1 MKRSAY
7 ALIRLERLAH
17 NLKILRSFTKDA
29 KVISVVKAD
38 AYGHDLAKTTQALNQ
53 SDAFAVACAS
63 EAMELR
69 STGILHPILCLQ
81 GFRDENDLQYIA
93 ESNTQPVIHSDYQ
106 IELLKKSRFKQS
118 IQVWLKIDTGMNRLG
133 FATEKSH
140 RAYQQLSEL
149 ECINKIRVMTH
160 FSHAD
165 LLNDE
170 ITQRQLQRFEN
181 ACKQL
186 PNIERSAA
194 NSAASIAYSNSHY
207 QWVRP
212 GLCLYGIS
220 PFQADLCHPDITE
233 LKPVMSVHA
242 PIISIKQCKQGEQI
256 GYGGQYTCPRDMR
269 VGVAAIGYADGY
281 PRTLNSEI
289 NVSINGAH
297 APVVG
302 RVSMDMITINLDNVD
317 AQVGDEVELWGDDIP
332 VSDVACAADTISY
345 ELLCGITGRIHRIYQ

>member
-1 MKRSAY
+1 MRRSAY

-17 NLKILRSFTKDA
+17 NLNILRSFTKDA

-38 AYGHDLAKTTQALNQ
+38 AYGHNLAKTAQALNQ
-53 SDAFAVACAS
+53 SDAFAVACAN

-81 GFRDENDLQYIA
+81 GFRNEKDLQHIT
-93 ESNTQPVIHSDYQ
+93 ESNIQPVIHSDEQ
-106 IELLKKSRFKQS
+106 INLLKKYKFTQS
-118 IQVWLKIDTGMNRLG
+118 IQVWMKIDTGMNRLG
-133 FATEKSH
+133 FPVEKSH
-140 RAYQQLSEL
+140 QAFQQLSDL
-149 ECINKIRVMTH
+149 DCINKIRVMTH

-170 ITQRQLQRFEN
+170 VTQHQLQRFET

-186 PNIERSAA
+186 PKIERSAA

-212 GLCLYGIS
+212 GLCLYGVS
-220 PFQADLCHPDITE
+220 PFQTDQCHPDITD

-242 PIISIKQCKQGEQI
+242 PIISIKQCKQGEHI
-256 GYGGQYTCPRDMR
+256 GYGGHYTCPHDMR
-269 VGVAAIGYADGY
+269 VGVVAIGYADGY
-281 PRTLNSEI
+281 PRTLTGEV
-289 NVSINGAH
+289 NVSINGSH

-302 RVSMDMITINLDNVD
+302 RVSMDMITIGLDNIN
-317 AQVGDEVELWGDDIP
+317 AQVGDEVELWGDEIS
-332 VSDVACAADTISY
+332 VNDVAYAADTIGY

>member
-1 MKRSAY
+1 MRRSAY
-7 ALIRLERLAH
+7 ALIRLERLTH
-17 NLKILRSFTKDA
+17 NLNILRSFTKDA

-38 AYGHDLAKTTQALNQ
+38 AYGHGLAEAAQALNQ
-53 SDAFAVACAS
+53 SDAFAVACAN

-81 GFRDENDLQYIA
+81 GFRDPNDLQHIA

-106 IELLKKSRFKQS
+106 IDLLKKSKFKQS

-133 FATEKSH
+133 FPVERSLQ
-140 RAYQQLSEL
+140 AYQQLSEL
-149 ECINKIRVMTH
+149 KCINKIRVMTH

-165 LLNDE
+165 LLSDE
-170 ITQRQLQRFEN
+170 ITQRQLQRFEK

-186 PNIERSAA
+186 PDTERSAA
-194 NSAASIAYSNSHY
+194 NSAAAIAYSNSHY

-212 GLCLYGIS
+212 GLGLYGIS
-220 PFQADLCHPDITE
+220 PFQADLCHPDISE

-256 GYGGQYTCPRDMR
+256 GYAGQYTCPRDMR

-289 NVSINGAH
+289 NVGINGSH

-302 RVSMDMITINLDNVD
+302 RVSMDMITINLDDAD
-317 AQVGDEVELWGDDIP
+317 AQVGDEVELWGEDIP
-332 VSDVACAADTISY
+332 VNDVAHAADTISY
-345 ELLCGITGRIHRIYQ
+345 ELLCGVTGRIHRIYK